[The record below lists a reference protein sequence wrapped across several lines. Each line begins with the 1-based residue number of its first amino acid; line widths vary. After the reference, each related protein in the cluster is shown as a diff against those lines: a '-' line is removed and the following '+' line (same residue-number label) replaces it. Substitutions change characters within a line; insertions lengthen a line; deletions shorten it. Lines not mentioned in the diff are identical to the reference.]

1 MTPDGFP
8 TVGIVGGG
16 QLARMMIQAA
26 IPLGIHL
33 RLLAEHADDSAARVC
48 PEVDLGRADDPA
60 ALLAFAHTVDAVTL
74 DHELVDLGALEAM
87 LAEGIEVNP
96 KPATLAYAKDKLH
109 QRTGF
114 AAAGLPVPPFADT
127 PTFASLL
134 AFADEH
140 GWPVVAKAQRGG
152 YDGRGV
158 WILRDRAEAEALIE
172 DAGGRGVAL
181 MVETFVPIQKEL
193 AVLVARRPSGDM
205 VTYPVVETV
214 QRDGICH
221 EVIAPAPVPADVA
234 AEALDIGRRIAELTQ
249 ATGIVA
255 TELFWTEDSRLVIN
269 EIATRPH
276 NSGHFSIDG
285 CVTSQFENHLRA
297 VLDWPLG
304 ATDLVA
310 PVVVMANL
318 LGQDGESLA
327 PRMPATLEDAG
338 AKVHLYGKGVRPGR
352 KIGHINV
359 LGEDL
364 PATREQAARAAA
376 RVTGAPAPTEAAGA
390 RRNA

>member
-1 MTPDGFP
+1 
-8 TVGIVGGG
+8 
-16 QLARMMIQAA
+16 
-26 IPLGIHL
+26 
-33 RLLAEHADDSAARVC
+33 
-48 PEVDLGRADDPA
+48 
-60 ALLAFAHTVDAVTL
+60 
-74 DHELVDLGALEAM
+74 
-87 LAEGIEVNP
+87 
-96 KPATLAYAKDKLH
+96 
-109 QRTGF
+109 
-114 AAAGLPVPPFADT
+114 
-127 PTFASLL
+127 
-134 AFADEH
+134 
-140 GWPVVAKAQRGG
+140 
-152 YDGRGV
+152 
-158 WILRDRAEAEALIE
+158 
-172 DAGGRGVAL
+172 

>member
-26 IPLGIHL
+26 IPLGIHI

-48 PEVDLGRADDPA
+48 PEADLGSADDPA
-60 ALLAFAHTVDAVTL
+60 ALLAFARTVDAVTL

-87 LAEGIEVNP
+87 LAEGIKVNP
-96 KPATLAYAKDKLH
+96 KPSTLVYAKDKLH
-109 QRTGF
+109 QRTRF

-127 PTFASLL
+127 PDLPALLTFAG
-134 AFADEH
+134 EH

-158 WILRDRAEAEALIE
+158 WILHDRAAAEALFE
-172 DAGGRGVAL
+172 DAGARAVAL
-181 MVETFVPIQKEL
+181 MVESFVPIRKEL

-205 VTYPVVETV
+205 AIYPVVETV

-221 EVIAPAPVPADVA
+221 EVIAPAPVPAEVA
-234 AEALDIGRRIAELTQ
+234 AEALEIGRRIAELTE

-255 TELFWTEDSRLVIN
+255 TELFWTADGGLVIN

-318 LGQDGESLA
+318 LGQDSESLA
-327 PRMPATLEDAG
+327 PRMPATLEDAA

-359 LGEDL
+359 LGDDL
-364 PATREQAARAAA
+364 PTTRERAARAAA
-376 RVTGAPAPTEAAGA
+376 LVTGALTSIDTSGT